1 MEAWIEQRGVMWWTW
16 LKTLSTCIKCHHETH
31 DDIRVTPANKMSKS
45 SHVLLV
51 KKTSIEDTENTT
63 QAETADL
70 RLALCS
76 VKAPRQVYA
85 TTAAFMEG
93 YPRSWFP
100 GSQLYTLERKVT
112 LSTGLGKLSVL
123 WKQQEMK
130 DYGLEM
136 AQLMK
141 VSPT

>member
-1 MEAWIEQRGVMWWTW
+1 MCT
-16 LKTLSTCIKCHHETH
+16 KCHHETH
-31 DDIRVTPANKMSKS
+31 DNVRVTHANKMSKS

-51 KKTSIEDTENTT
+51 KKTSIEDTENTI

-70 RLALCS
+70 RLTLCL
-76 VKAPRQVYA
+76 VKEPRQVYA
-85 TTAAFMEG
+85 TAAAFMKG

-100 GSQLYTLERKVT
+100 DSQLYTLERKVT
-112 LSTGLGKLSVL
+112 LSSRLGKLSVL
-123 WKQQEMK
+123 WKHQEMK
-130 DYGLEM
+130 NSGLEM